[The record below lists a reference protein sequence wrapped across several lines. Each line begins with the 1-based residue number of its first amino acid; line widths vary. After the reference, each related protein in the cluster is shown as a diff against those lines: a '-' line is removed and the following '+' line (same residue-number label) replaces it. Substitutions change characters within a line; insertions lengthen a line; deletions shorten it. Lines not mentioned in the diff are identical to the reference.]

1 MPNQMS
7 GVVSPE
13 ALKRAPRRIE
23 GREKVRGESKYVG
36 DYSGADLGLACDV
49 AVVVTSTQA
58 TGSILSIDAKQT
70 LSCPGVSAVLTH
82 ENAPRLHKVFSPNG
96 TEIGTLLPLQN
107 AALHYAGQCVAV
119 VIADTLEHAR
129 HAAVLLKL

>member
-7 GVVSPE
+7 GVVSSE

-82 ENAPRLHKVFSPNG
+82 ENAPRGHSRYTGACKARRRTAQIELFG
-96 TEIGTLLPLQN
+96 TPADSGLQPRSGRQP
-107 AALHYAGQCVAV
+107 HTGCG
-119 VIADTLEHAR
+119 
-129 HAAVLLKL
+129 